1 MAKHGVHLAL
11 LLLLFCGCAGA
22 QCIPGGLAVVVNKS
36 NPVESLSMAQLRK
49 LILGDV
55 RAWQNSKN
63 VALIARDPNTKDFQC
78 VLSSIVRL
86 SVAEYHR
93 YIISA
98 EFRGDDPMAIQTVDS
113 DATAGKYVSGSAGG
127 LAVVEANSLPA
138 MGASVKVIRV
148 EGKALGQ
155 PGYPL

>member
-1 MAKHGVHLAL
+1 
-11 LLLLFCGCAGA
+11 
-22 QCIPGGLAVVVNKS
+22 
-36 NPVESLSMAQLRK
+36 
-49 LILGDV
+49 
-55 RAWQNSKN
+55 
-63 VALIARDPNTKDFQC
+63 VALVARDQSSKDFQC
-78 VLSSIVRL
+78 VLSTIVRL

-113 DATAGKYVSGSAGG
+113 DAAAAKSVSGSAGG

-138 MGASVKVIRV
+138 LGPSVKVVRI
-148 EGKALGQ
+148 EGKAIGQ

>member
-1 MAKHGVHLAL
+1 MRTDMAKHGLHIAMLF
-11 LLLLFCGCAGA
+11 LLFCGCAHA
-22 QCIPGGLAVVVNKS
+22 QCVPGGMAVIVNKA

-63 VALIARDPNTKDFQC
+63 VALIARDPSSKDFQC
-78 VLSSIVRL
+78 MLASIVRL
-86 SVAEYHR
+86 SAAEYHR

-98 EFRGDDPMAIQTVDS
+98 EFRGDDPMVIQTVDS
-113 DATAGKYVSGSAGG
+113 DATAGG
-127 LAVVEANSLPA
+127 LAVVEANSLAA
-138 MGASVKVIRV
+138 MGGSVKVIRI